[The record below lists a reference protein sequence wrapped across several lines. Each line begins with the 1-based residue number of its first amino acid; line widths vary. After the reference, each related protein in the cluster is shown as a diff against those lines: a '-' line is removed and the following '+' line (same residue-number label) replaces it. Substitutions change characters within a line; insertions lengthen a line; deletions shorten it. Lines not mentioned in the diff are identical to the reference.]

1 MFVQYNI
8 KCGEGEIAFLN
19 ITNLDLEE
27 KNCMDP
33 NLGEERFVRVVCACM
48 LLSIL
53 ILSILL
59 MP

>member
-8 KCGEGEIAFLN
+8 KCGEDEIAYLN

-33 NLGEERFVRVVCACM
+33 NLGEERFVRVGCACM
-48 LLSIL
+48 LFNIVDALKYN
-53 ILSILL
+53 
-59 MP
+59 

>member
-1 MFVQYNI
+1 MFVRYNI
-8 KCGEGEIAFLN
+8 KCGKDEIAFLN
-19 ITNLDLEE
+19 ITNLNLEE

-53 ILSILL
+53 SILL
-59 MP
+59 MS

>member
-1 MFVQYNI
+1 MLVNCSI
-8 KCGEGEIAFLN
+8 KCEDGKIAFFN

-33 NLGEERFVRVVCACM
+33 NLGKKRFVRVVCACM

-53 ILSILL
+53 S